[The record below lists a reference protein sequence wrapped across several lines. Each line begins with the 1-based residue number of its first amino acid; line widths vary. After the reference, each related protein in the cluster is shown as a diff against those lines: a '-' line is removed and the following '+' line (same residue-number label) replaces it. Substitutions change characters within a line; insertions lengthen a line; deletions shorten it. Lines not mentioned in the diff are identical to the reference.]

1 MKRRIVILV
10 ALCAGCAAPQQ
21 ALDPQALNPQVATRP
36 QRSSAGYEVLYSF
49 TRTGGTHPLSDLLA
63 YEGNLIG
70 TAFEGEGSHD
80 GTVYEVGL
88 DGKER
93 VLHRFAGGSDGR
105 QPTAS
110 LTELN
115 GTLYGTT
122 YRGGTGS
129 CNYGGCGIVFSI
141 SPSGKNYTI
150 VHEFD
155 GADGAY
161 PSSDFVVFNG
171 TLYGATPLGG
181 ANDDGTVFTVSPSGG
196 FKTLYSFRPEPDG
209 IAPSG
214 RLAVLNG
221 RLYGAT
227 VGGGAYD
234 LGTVFSVTPGGE
246 EQVVYSCRSDDCKQP
261 VGGIALLRGKL
272 YGTSWLGGVY
282 GEGAVFSVTTGGKE
296 HTVYSFGEND
306 NGGYPF
312 APLTVQ
318 NGVLYGSTTQFRG
331 FSDGALFSL
340 TPAGSFQVLY
350 NWRSCGKLACDPQA
364 AVTYLN
370 GNLYGTLSAGGAH
383 HKGLLFSVTP

>member
-1 MKRRIVILV
+1 MKRRIAILV
-10 ALCAGCAAPQQ
+10 VLCAGCAAPQQ
-21 ALDPQALNPQVATRP
+21 ALSPQALNPQVATRP
-36 QRSSAGYEVLYSF
+36 KTSSAGYEVLYSF
-49 TRTGGTHPLSDLLA
+49 TTTGGTYPLSDLCA
-63 YEGNLIG
+63 YEGNLFG
-70 TAFEGEGSHD
+70 TAFEGGGSHD
-80 GTVYEVGL
+80 GTVYEVGV

-105 QPTAS
+105 QPAAG

-122 YRGGTGS
+122 RYGGTGS
-129 CNYGGCGIVFSI
+129 CSSGGCGIVFSI
-141 SPSGKNYTI
+141 SPSGKNYAI

-161 PSSDFVVFNG
+161 PSSDFGVLNG

-196 FKTLYSFRPEPDG
+196 FKTLYSFRREPDG

-214 RLAVLNG
+214 RLAGLNG
-221 RLYGAT
+221 TLYGAT
-227 VGGGAYD
+227 VGGGAYGN
-234 LGTVFSVTPGGE
+234 GTVFSVTPGGA
-246 EQVVYSCRSDDCKQP
+246 EQVVYSCRRDDCTQP
-261 VGGIALLRGKL
+261 VGGVALLRGKL

-296 HTVYSFGEND
+296 HTVYSFGED
-306 NGGYPF
+306 YNGGYPA

-318 NGVLYGSTTQFRG
+318 NGVLYGSTQNGG
-331 FSDGALFSL
+331 FNNCGTLFSL
-340 TPAGSFQVLY
+340 TPAGSLQVLY
-350 NWRSCGKLACDPQA
+350 KWRDTGNLGCHPSA

-370 GNLYGTLSAGGAH
+370 GDLYGTLSSGGAH